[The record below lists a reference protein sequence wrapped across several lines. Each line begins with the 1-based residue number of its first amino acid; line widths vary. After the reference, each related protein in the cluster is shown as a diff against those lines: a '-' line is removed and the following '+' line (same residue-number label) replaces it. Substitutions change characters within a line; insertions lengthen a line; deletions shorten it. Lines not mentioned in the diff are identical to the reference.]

1 MRRPP
6 RFGQARRA
14 LGTGGKTVHSLVSG
28 ESDDH
33 HHVRWDARA
42 SA

>member
-1 MRRPP
+1 MRRHPL
-6 RFGQARRA
+6 FGQARRA
-14 LGTGGKTVHSLVSG
+14 LGKTVHSLVRG